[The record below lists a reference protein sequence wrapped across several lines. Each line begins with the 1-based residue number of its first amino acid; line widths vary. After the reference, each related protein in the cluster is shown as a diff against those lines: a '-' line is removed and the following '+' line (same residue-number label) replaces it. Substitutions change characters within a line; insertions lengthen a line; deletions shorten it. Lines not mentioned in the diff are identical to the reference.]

1 MPSRYTTLVSIWLP
15 CNPAL
20 LPSVLPRRSDEKYF
34 QQPRMMSI
42 RRLESNRRDSNP
54 LDCELG
60 SENHECA
67 AVIGSPAVGN
77 LDFLSALHYRCGEA
91 GPKGD
96 SPRDTGVGTPEQL
109 LSTYQSP
116 NRKKREH
123 PAICE

>member
-20 LPSVLPRRSDEKYF
+20 LPSVLPRRRDEKYF

-54 LDCELG
+54 LDWELD

-77 LDFLSALHYRCGEA
+77 RVCQLSRRKRDGLPKSEPLASSGCG
-91 GPKGD
+91 
-96 SPRDTGVGTPEQL
+96 
-109 LSTYQSP
+109 
-116 NRKKREH
+116 RKKVRH
-123 PAICE
+123 TS